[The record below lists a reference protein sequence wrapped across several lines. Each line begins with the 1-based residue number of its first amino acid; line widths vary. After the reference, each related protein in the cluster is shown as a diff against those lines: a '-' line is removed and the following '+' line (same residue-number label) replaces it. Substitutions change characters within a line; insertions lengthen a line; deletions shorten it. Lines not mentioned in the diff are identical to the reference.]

1 MLIKLA
7 WRNLWRQK
15 RRTLLTA
22 AALALVLFLSL
33 LTRAFQEGSYSSN
46 IKNAAKFYTGLI
58 QLQNPE
64 FGDSSSIDDVLPQT
78 DAFISASKANSN
90 IDVILPRV
98 ESFAL
103 AAKGERS
110 KGVMV
115 LGVDPESENAY
126 SHISDKLVQGEFIAS
141 GQNAVLVGG
150 GLAQYLRLKIG
161 DELVLYGAGYRGQ
174 TAAELYRVAGIL
186 HFPLQQLDSQLVYM
200 PLDTAQTL
208 YSLDKQVTAWVL
220 NTSNLRV
227 LPSVIEQLKRDY
239 GNSVAVKGWQELS
252 PELSQQIALDKAGGI
267 FLIYILYGIV
277 GFGLFATILMTTLER
292 QREFAVMLATGMLRS
307 KLIGLISIESLFI
320 AIIGIVLGLIVSA
333 PVLGYFYFN
342 PIEITGEAAQVMLE
356 SGFEPIVP
364 VSLDPHLLLN
374 QIIVVLIILSLCL
387 VYPMIRLLRLPIA
400 SGLKGGAHVD

>member
-22 AALALVLFLSL
+22 TALALVLFLSL

-78 DAFISASKANSN
+78 DAFISASKANSD

-141 GQNAVLVGG
+141 GKNAVLVGG
-150 GLAQYLRLKIG
+150 GLAQ
-161 DELVLYGAGYRGQ
+161 
-174 TAAELYRVAGIL
+174 
-186 HFPLQQLDSQLVYM
+186 
-200 PLDTAQTL
+200 
-208 YSLDKQVTAWVL
+208 
-220 NTSNLRV
+220 
-227 LPSVIEQLKRDY
+227 
-239 GNSVAVKGWQELS
+239 
-252 PELSQQIALDKAGGI
+252 
-267 FLIYILYGIV
+267 
-277 GFGLFATILMTTLER
+277 
-292 QREFAVMLATGMLRS
+292 
-307 KLIGLISIESLFI
+307 
-320 AIIGIVLGLIVSA
+320 
-333 PVLGYFYFN
+333 
-342 PIEITGEAAQVMLE
+342 
-356 SGFEPIVP
+356 
-364 VSLDPHLLLN
+364 
-374 QIIVVLIILSLCL
+374 
-387 VYPMIRLLRLPIA
+387 
-400 SGLKGGAHVD
+400 

>member
-22 AALALVLFLSL
+22 TALALVLFLSL

-78 DAFISASKANSN
+78 DTFISASKANSN
-90 IDVILPRV
+90 IDVIFPRV

-126 SHISDKLVQGEFIAS
+126 SHISDKLGQGEFIAS

-174 TAAELYRVAGIL
+174 TAAGLYRVAGIL

-267 FLIYILYGIV
+267 FLIYILYG
-277 GFGLFATILMTTLER
+277 
-292 QREFAVMLATGMLRS
+292 
-307 KLIGLISIESLFI
+307 
-320 AIIGIVLGLIVSA
+320 
-333 PVLGYFYFN
+333 
-342 PIEITGEAAQVMLE
+342 
-356 SGFEPIVP
+356 
-364 VSLDPHLLLN
+364 
-374 QIIVVLIILSLCL
+374 
-387 VYPMIRLLRLPIA
+387 
-400 SGLKGGAHVD
+400 

>member
-1 MLIKLA
+1 M
-7 WRNLWRQK
+7 
-15 RRTLLTA
+15 
-22 AALALVLFLSL
+22 
-33 LTRAFQEGSYSSN
+33 
-46 IKNAAKFYTGLI
+46 
-58 QLQNPE
+58 QNPE
-64 FGDSSSIDDVLPQT
+64 FGDSSSIDDALPQT
-78 DAFISASKANSN
+78 DTFISASRANSN

-174 TAAELYRVAGIL
+174 TAAGLYRVAGIL

-227 LPSVIEQLKRDY
+227 LPSVIEQ
-239 GNSVAVKGWQELS
+239 
-252 PELSQQIALDKAGGI
+252 
-267 FLIYILYGIV
+267 
-277 GFGLFATILMTTLER
+277 
-292 QREFAVMLATGMLRS
+292 
-307 KLIGLISIESLFI
+307 
-320 AIIGIVLGLIVSA
+320 
-333 PVLGYFYFN
+333 
-342 PIEITGEAAQVMLE
+342 
-356 SGFEPIVP
+356 
-364 VSLDPHLLLN
+364 
-374 QIIVVLIILSLCL
+374 
-387 VYPMIRLLRLPIA
+387 
-400 SGLKGGAHVD
+400 